1 MHGSSSA
8 HKNYT
13 VTATAHMTLVI
24 RLHASDD
31 VLIARG
37 QLLGGTQ
44 VKDDPMTIVARGL
57 IPPGHKI
64 ASRSLN
70 AGDPVRRYNQIIG
83 FASRAIA
90 AGEHVHTHN
99 LDMGPDKGGFAR
111 DYAIG
116 ADVKPQAA
124 RREATFMG
132 IKRPDGRVATRN
144 YIGILSSVNCSATAA
159 RAISD
164 HFSRLNNPA
173 ALQDFPHVDG
183 VVALT
188 HGTGCGMDSEGP
200 GLQILQRTLTGYA
213 THPNF
218 AGVLVVG
225 LGCESNQIN
234 AWLAHGSLREG
245 ETLRVFNIQDTGGT
259 AKTVAKGIALINEM
273 LPKANAVKRESCSAA
288 HIKIGLQCGG
298 SDGYSGISANPAL
311 GAAVD
316 LLVVHGGTAI
326 LSETP
331 EIYGAEHLLTR
342 RAVRPEVAEKLI
354 SRIKWWEHYTAING
368 GEMNNNPSPGN
379 KAGGLT
385 TILEKSLGAVA
396 KGGTSN
402 LEAVYD
408 YAELVAASG
417 FVYMDTPGYDPVS
430 ATGQVAGGA
439 NMICFTTGRGSAYGC
454 APSPS
459 LKLATNSALWQRQ
472 EEDMDI
478 NCGEIIDGGA
488 SVQGM
493 GQRIF
498 DMVLETA
505 SGMQSKSEKH
515 GYGQNEFVPWQ
526 VGAVM

>member
-1 MHGSSSA
+1 
-8 HKNYT
+8 
-13 VTATAHMTLVI
+13 MTPFI
-24 RLHASDD
+24 RLHKDDD
-31 VLIARG
+31 VVIARS
-37 QLLGGTQ
+37 QLIGGTT
-44 VKDDPMTIVARGL
+44 VEGITTKGL
-57 IPPGHKI
+57 IPPGHKV
-64 ASRSLN
+64 ATKALN
-70 AGDPVRRYNQIIG
+70 PGEAVRRYNQIIG
-83 FASRAIA
+83 FASKPIA

-99 LDMGPDKGGFAR
+99 LDMGANKGDFAR
-111 DYAIG
+111 DYAVG
-116 ADVKPQAA
+116 ADVKPEPAKL
-124 RREATFMG
+124 EATFMG
-132 IKRPDGRVATRN
+132 IKRADGRVATRN

-159 RAISD
+159 RAIAD
-164 HFSRLNNPA
+164 HFSRHNNPA
-173 ALQDFPHVDG
+173 ALQDFPNVDG

-188 HGTGCGMDSEGP
+188 HGTGCGMDTD
-200 GLQILQRTLTGYA
+200 GLGMQILQRTLTGYA
-213 THPNF
+213 THANF

-234 AWLAHGSLREG
+234 AWLAHGSLTEG
-245 ETLRVFNIQDTGGT
+245 DNLRVFSIQDTGGT
-259 AKTVAKGIALINEM
+259 AKTVAKGIALINDM
-273 LPKANAVKRESCSAA
+273 LPRANAVQREPCSAA
-288 HIKIGLQCGG
+288 HITIGLQCGG

-316 LLVVHGGTAI
+316 LLVAHGGTAI

-342 RAVRPEVAEKLI
+342 RAVRSDIAAKLI
-354 SRIKWWEHYTAING
+354 ARIKWWEHYTEING

-402 LEAVYD
+402 LQAVCE
-408 YAELVAASG
+408 YAEPVTAHG

-439 NMICFTTGRGSAYGC
+439 NLICFTTGRGSAYGC

-459 LKLATNSALWQRQ
+459 LKLATNTALWQRQ

-488 SVQGM
+488 TVAEM

-498 DMVLETA
+498 AMVLATA
-505 SGMQSKSEKH
+505 SGQMSKSEKH